1 MNSPISVKDLNDN
14 KFVFTPNKKGGHTVI
29 FTTEIPGYSPAM
41 TEFVLTTRKMI
52 MLDIKVIDNDGTKLD
67 VPLVILIIGHQVGL
81 AR

>member
-41 TEFVLTTRKMI
+41 TEFDAHNTVNDYVGHKST
-52 MLDIKVIDNDGTKLD
+52 DNDT
-67 VPLVILIIGHQVGL
+67 
-81 AR
+81 RCST